1 MVDFVLFGQTDN
13 FFGVLFKDI
22 DFRTDIHFAVFPAD
36 AQNGVRVVIA
46 EVLAIIEGV
55 EVVFSGLEVVDFEV
69 CQDQAAQFAPFA
81 QAIDAITF
89 WVFFAASFHTAKIG
103 WVYEPVCLIC

>member
-1 MVDFVLFGQTDN
+1 LFNFVLFGQTDN

-22 DFRTDIHFAVFPAD
+22 DFGTDIHFAVFPAD

-69 CQDQAAQFAPFA
+69 RQDQAAQFAPFT
-81 QAIDAITF
+81 Q
-89 WVFFAASFHTAKIG
+89 
-103 WVYEPVCLIC
+103 P

>member
-1 MVDFVLFGQTDN
+1 MYKRQYN
-13 FFGVLFKDI
+13 FFGILFKDI

-55 EVVFSGLEVVDFEV
+55 EVVLSGLEVVDFEV
-69 CQDQAAQFAPFA
+69 RQAQAAQFAPFA
-81 QAIDAITF
+81 QPLDAIAF
-89 WVFFAASFHTAKIG
+89 WVFFAASFHT
-103 WVYEPVCLIC
+103 CLLYTSLSSLEAVQERKCV

>member
-22 DFRTDIHFAVFPAD
+22 DFRTDIHFAVFPAN

-46 EVLAIIEGV
+46 EILAIIEGV

-69 CQDQAAQFAPFA
+69 RQDKAAQFAPFA
-81 QAIDAITF
+81 QAIDAIAF
-89 WVFFAASFHTAKIG
+89 WVFFLASFIRRK
-103 WVYEPVCLIC
+103 